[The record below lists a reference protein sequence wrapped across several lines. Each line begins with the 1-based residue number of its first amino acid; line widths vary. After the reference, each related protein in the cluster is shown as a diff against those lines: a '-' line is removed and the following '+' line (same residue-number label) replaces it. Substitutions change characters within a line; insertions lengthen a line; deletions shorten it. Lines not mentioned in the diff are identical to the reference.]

1 MITATKQW
9 TKNTFLSQYIH
20 SYTYVI
26 GTYFERDSKFLTR
39 AFPTIMTQLLFEF
52 SGEVNEIVIDK
63 TLYPIKKGTYV
74 KCGLCSWAD
83 IYRTSSKKQSRNEK
97 FFEITLYPHVLY
109 NIFNISPFE
118 ISNDWDIKVE
128 DIIGKS
134 LTSSLYDELESCNN
148 GEEMIM
154 VFEKYFLNIIMNK
167 KRNLKSDFIP
177 LLLYGFKFQN
187 IGDLSQEISYSTR
200 WIQKQYLEKIGANFK
215 QIQNN
220 VRFLKSLEK
229 IHFLYFSN
237 QPIHLAS
244 IAYHFGYYD
253 QPHFN
258 KEFLKYS
265 GMTPLEY
272 INYLLRDTLQYK
284 IYTTDSTSSLTKKEM
299 QVLTRQFD
307 NVRVN
312 LKLDIF

>member
-1 MITATKQW
+1 MITATKQF
-9 TKNTFLSQYIH
+9 TKNIFLSQYIH
-20 SYTYVI
+20 SYTYI
-26 GTYFERDSKFLTR
+26 NGTLFECDSKFLTR

-52 SGEVNEIVIDK
+52 SGEVNQIVIDK

-83 IYRTSSKKQSRNEK
+83 IYRTASEKKSRNEK
-97 FFEITLYPHVLY
+97 FFQIILFPHTLYDV
-109 NIFNISPFE
+109 FNISPIE
-118 ISNDWDIKVE
+118 ILDSMDIKVE
-128 DIIGKS
+128 DIFGKS
-134 LTSSLYDELESCNN
+134 LTSLLYDELESCDN
-148 GEEMIM
+148 GEDMID
-154 VFEKYFLNIIMNK
+154 VFEKYFLNIIMK
-167 KRNLKSDFIP
+167 KRRNLKSDFTS
-177 LLLYGFKFQN
+177 LLLHGFQFQS
-187 IGDLSQEISYSTR
+187 IRDLSQEIRYSPR

-220 VRFLKSLEK
+220 IRFLKSLEK

-258 KEFLKYS
+258 KGFLKYS

-272 INYLLRDTLQYK
+272 INYLLRDTIQYE
-284 IYTTDSTSSLTKKEM
+284 INATDLTSSLTNKDF
-299 QVLTRQFD
+299 TRPLE
-307 NVRVN
+307 NVVIN
-312 LKLDIF
+312 LKLDVF